1 MVEDL
6 VEEIME
12 VSGEVGE
19 EECKEVVEVDE
30 EEGDGRDLILN
41 EDTTREDTE
50 EVMTVMR
57 RTAGTIM
64 AEDRCV
70 DRTVTVTTIPEVAGP
85 MIIIPMVTV
94 IRCTPGDS
102 RQHPNLEVEDMVEDL
117 ELDQVHPRCIPRIQR
132 RHLLLS
138 PTDTPDMGK
147 WRKFE
152 IALILVTF

>member
-12 VSGEVGE
+12 VSGEAVE
-19 EECKEVVEVDE
+19 EECKEVDE
-30 EEGDGRDLILN
+30 EEGEDRDLILN
-41 EDTTREDTE
+41 EEDTTREDTE

-57 RTAGTIM
+57 RTTGTIM

-70 DRTVTVTTIPEVAGP
+70 DRTVTVTTIPPEVAGP

-102 RQHPNLEVEDMVEDL
+102 RQHPNLEVADTVEDQ
-117 ELDQVHPRCIPRIQR
+117 ERDQVHPRCIPRIQR